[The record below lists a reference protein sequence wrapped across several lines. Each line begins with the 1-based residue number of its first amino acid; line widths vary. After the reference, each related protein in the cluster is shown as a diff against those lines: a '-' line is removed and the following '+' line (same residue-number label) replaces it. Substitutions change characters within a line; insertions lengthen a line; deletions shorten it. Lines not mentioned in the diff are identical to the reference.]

1 MTDTQTTEPS
11 APAAPAMTLCV
22 ADTCTYFLRD
32 HELAAGQVLCTP
44 CVDAIRAWLYELPL
58 QITVLEGSRQ
68 RETAG
73 SRAGGGRTV
82 HATAPLPGR
91 DDVLNLL
98 GPAAWNDGV
107 RDPYDE
113 MTDDQHGILPIAGVL
128 IPWVRLIAEQR
139 RWNPPASLAPLA
151 LADWLATPRLLGW
164 VARQPWAGALRDE
177 LYRMMR
183 TIRST
188 TRVRPQ
194 RRPITQPCPRCDDLT
209 LVETDHQ
216 LYIVCTS
223 LTCERRFT
231 RDELA
236 LAARIHPSVLNRSAA

>member
-1 MTDTQTTEPS
+1 MTDTTQAAT
-11 APAAPAMTLCV
+11 ARPAGPPCAA
-22 ADTCTYFLRD
+22 ATCSHALRD
-32 HELAAGQVLCTP
+32 HELAAGQILCTP

-68 RETAG
+68 RETVG
-73 SRAGGGRTV
+73 SQTGGRSS

-98 GPAAWNDGV
+98 GPAAWNDWV
-107 RDPYDE
+107 YDPYEETAEDH
-113 MTDDQHGILPIAGVL
+113 HGAVPIAGVL

-139 RWNPPASLAPLA
+139 RWNPPATLTPRA

-164 VARQPWAGALRDE
+164 AARQLWAGAMRDE
-177 LYRMMR
+177 LYGMMR

-194 RRPITQPCPRCDDLT
+194 RRPVTQPCPRCDGLT

-236 LAARIHPSVLNRSAA
+236 LAARIHPSVLAHNAA

>member
-1 MTDTQTTEPS
+1 MTDTTTE
-11 APAAPAMTLCV
+11 ATAARPAGPPCAAG
-22 ADTCTYFLRD
+22 TCKNVLRD
-32 HELAAGQVLCTP
+32 HEQAASQVLCTP

-68 RETAG
+68 RETVG
-73 SRAGGGRTV
+73 GRTGGRTV

-98 GPAAWNDGV
+98 GPAAWNDWV

-113 MTDDQHGILPIAGVL
+113 MTDDQHGVVPIAGVL
-128 IPWVRLIAEQR
+128 IPWVRLVAEQR
-139 RWNPPASLAPLA
+139 RWNPPVTLTPQA

-164 VARQPWAGALRDE
+164 AGRQPWAGALRDE
-177 LYRMMR
+177 LYAMMR
-183 TIRST
+183 TIRAT
-188 TRVRPQ
+188 TRVKPQ
-194 RRPITQPCPRCDDLT
+194 RRPITQPCPRCSDLT

-216 LYIVCTS
+216 PYIVCTS

-236 LAARIHPSVLNRSAA
+236 LAARIHPSVLAHNAA